1 MKALKKAGLGDV
13 PVVIGGIVPDDDE
26 RKLKKAGVSDVFH
39 PGASREEIV
48 GVVPELVRTARA
60 ARDKEVSA

>member
-1 MKALKKAGLGDV
+1 V
-13 PVVIGGIVPDDDE
+13 PVVVGGIVPDEDE
-26 RKLKKAGVSDVFH
+26 RKLKKAGVSHIFH

-48 GVVPELVRTARA
+48 GVVSRLAHEARA